1 MIHPTAVISPKAKI
15 DNDVKIGPF
24 SVIGDDVSICK
35 GSELHSH
42 VCIMGNTKIGESNI
56 FFPFC
61 SIGNPPQDKKYKGEK
76 SELIIGNGNIFR
88 EHVTVNPG
96 TENGGMI
103 TKIENNCLIMV
114 GVHIAHDCHIHSNV
128 ILVNN
133 VTLAGHVNI
142 FENAI
147 VGGLSGIHQFVNI
160 GKFAMIGGMSGVES
174 NIIPYGL
181 YTGVRSELRG
191 LNLVG
196 LKRKGL
202 NKENINQINSI
213 IKNIFNK
220 ENSIEKNINKLSD
233 KDKSIIEINEIINF
247 INLNFKRGIARLRND

>member
-1 MIHPTAVISPKAKI
+1 MIHPTAVISSNAKI

-24 SVIGDDVSICK
+24 SVVGDNVTICK
-35 GSELHSH
+35 GSKLHSH

-56 FFPFC
+56 FYPFC
-61 SIGNPPQDKKYKGEK
+61 SIGHAPQDKKYKGEK
-76 SELIIGNGNIFR
+76 SELIIGDGNIFR

-96 TENGGMI
+96 TESGGMI

-114 GVHIAHDCHIHSNV
+114 GAHIAHDCHIRSNV

-147 VGGLSGIHQFVNI
+147 IGGLSGIHQFVNI
-160 GKFAMIGGMSGVES
+160 GKYAMIGGMSGVES

-181 YTGVRSELRG
+181 YTGIRSELRG

-202 NKENINQINSI
+202 SKENINQMNSI
-213 IKNIFNK
+213 IKEIFNEK
-220 ENSIEKNINKLSD
+220 NSIEANINNLSNKDKNIT
-233 KDKSIIEINEIINF
+233 EISEIINF
-247 INLNFKRGIARLRND
+247 INLNFKRGIARLKND